1 MWISGWARFLNL
13 SRSKP
18 WLRALDEDFVD
29 RAVKE
34 LLARGAH
41 RWPLVNPGRLAIALW
56 LR

>member
-1 MWISGWARFLNL
+1 
-13 SRSKP
+13 
-18 WLRALDEDFVD
+18 LDEDFVD

-41 RWPLVNPGRLAIALW
+41 PWPLVNPGRLAIALW